1 MIILAMTRSQ
11 KVMILTEAYK
21 ANLTTAH
28 DWMWLALNSV
38 SNVPVANVIFKGQ
51 SHQFKGTIGMVFH
64 LTKVKHLASSSCQ
77 RTCEQ
82 RFCERTNVTQTTMC

>member
-51 SHQFKGTIGMVFH
+51 SHQFKGRCVVFD
-64 LTKVKHLASSSCQ
+64 LLKVKQLTIHHEGENS
-77 RTCEQ
+77 
-82 RFCERTNVTQTTMC
+82 